1 MRAIVLLLLVLS
13 LRGAQEFIDSD
24 PAGCIM
30 DWSFLLASHGYD
42 VPEPGVLRVD
52 GATYAISE
60 TGVIA

>member
-1 MRAIVLLLLVLS
+1 MLLLVLS

>member
-30 DWSFLLASHGYD
+30 DWSFLLAYHGYD
-42 VPEPGVLRVD
+42 VPAPGTLHLG
-52 GATYAISE
+52 GAVYTISE
-60 TGVIA
+60 SGAIA

>member
-1 MRAIVLLLLVLS
+1 MRAIVLLLMVLS